1 MTFFLP
7 ENINKG
13 LSAYS
18 QDDIF
23 GDHSVSFFFF
33 FGTEI
38 WNCFLI
44 YIFLNGNFL
53 ILISLARKLFGF
65 FCNIL

>member
-13 LSAYS
+13 LIAYS

-38 WNCFLI
+38 WNGFLI
-44 YIFLNGNFL
+44 YIFLKGNFL